1 MRSSPR
7 FKRSVSRSVTR
18 AAGCG
23 VNPLLI
29 VSADDFGLTDGVCRA
44 VLRGY
49 REGVVRAT
57 SLLAVGRSFDLAA
70 RMLAD
75 HPGLD
80 AGAHLA
86 IVGEDPPLLTAREIP
101 TLVDRR
107 GTFPLSYRT
116 VVARAARGRLDPDDV
131 RREFTA
137 QLDRIDGAG
146 VTVSH
151 LDTHQHTH
159 LWPSVAVVLVEL
171 AMARG
176 VPGVRTPRSG
186 RLLPVGAPVNLLSAR
201 LRRRVGRAGLVTT
214 SGYAGLDEAGAMDA
228 AAVRS
233 AVSGLAGSLPV
244 TGGSVEINTHPGE
257 AGDPDLGRF
266 DWGYR
271 WSDELDMLADPATLA
286 FVTGLGYTLGSFRDL
301 IDRAAQ

>member
-1 MRSSPR
+1 M
-7 FKRSVSRSVTR
+7 T
-18 AAGCG
+18 A
-23 VNPLLI
+23 LLI

-49 REGVVRAT
+49 REGVVTAT

-86 IVGEDPPLLTAREIP
+86 IVGEDPPLLTAPEIP

-107 GTFPLSYRT
+107 GALPLSYRS
-116 VVARAARGRLDPDDV
+116 VVTRGATGRLDPDDV

-137 QLDRIDGAG
+137 QLDRIAGAG
-146 VTVSH
+146 VAVSH

-159 LWPSVAVVLVEL
+159 LWPSVAAVVVEL
-171 AMARG
+171 AVERG
-176 VPGVRTPRSG
+176 VLGVRTPRSA

-201 LRRRVGRAGLVTT
+201 LRRRIARAGLVTT
-214 SGYAGLDEAGAMDA
+214 TSYAGLDEAGAMDVDA
-228 AAVRS
+228 FRAAVT
-233 AVSGLAGSLPV
+233 GLTGALPAN
-244 TGGSVEINTHPGE
+244 GGSVEINTHPGE
-257 AGDPDLGRF
+257 AGDPELVRF
-266 DWGYR
+266 DWGGYR
-271 WSDELDMLADPATLA
+271 WSDELDMLGDPAARALA
-286 FVTGLGYTLGSFRDL
+286 ISLGYRPGSFRDL
-301 IDRAAQ
+301 TGGAAQ

>member
-1 MRSSPR
+1 M
-7 FKRSVSRSVTR
+7 SR
-18 AAGCG
+18 
-23 VNPLLI
+23 LLI

-49 REGVVRAT
+49 REGVVTAT
-57 SLLAVGRSFDLAA
+57 SLLAVGCSFDLAA

-101 TLVDRR
+101 TLVNSR
-107 GTFPLSYRT
+107 GAFPLSYRT
-116 VVARAARGRLDPDDV
+116 VLARGATGRLDPDDV
-131 RREFTA
+131 RREFAA
-137 QLDRIDGAG
+137 QVDRIVGAG

-159 LWPSVAVVLVEL
+159 LWPAVAAVVVEL
-171 AMARG
+171 AVQRG
-176 VPGVRTPRSG
+176 IAGVRTPRSA

-201 LRRRVGRAGLVTT
+201 LRRRIAGAGLATT
-214 SGYAGLDEAGAMDA
+214 TTYAGLDEAGAMDA
-228 AAVRS
+228 AAFGR
-233 AVSGLAGSLPV
+233 AVSRPARTLPGS
-244 TGGSVEINTHPGE
+244 GGALEVNTHPGE

-266 DWGYR
+266 DWGGYR
-271 WSDELDMLADPATLA
+271 WADELAMLTDPTTRAG
-286 FVTGLGYTLGSFRDL
+286 VVGLGYTLGSFRDL
-301 IDRAAQ
+301 AGGAAQ